1 MGRATMVLFFSG
13 VWSLILLAFIS
24 VKHLV
29 VGWAM
34 GVASSACTILL
45 CLFVWRL
52 LMCWFMPYDRRR
64 RHVSFSWSG
73 QRLHS
78 GEMYCLKMCFLG
90 HVPMYLAIFE
100 FEELS
105 ELDIC
110 YP

>member
-1 MGRATMVLFFSG
+1 
-13 VWSLILLAFIS
+13 VWSLVLLAFIS

-52 LMCWFMPYDRRR
+52 LMCWFMPCDRRR

-73 QRLHS
+73 QRLHR

-90 HVPMYLAIFE
+90 HVPMYWPYLNLRSWVSLTYVIHDAM
-100 FEELS
+100 
-105 ELDIC
+105 
-110 YP
+110 